1 MRIFAGNSNPELA
14 SRLCKQLKCK
24 PGRIMVDSFA
34 DGETRVVI
42 GENVRNE
49 DVYLVQSTSQPT
61 NEHLMELLI
70 MIDAF
75 RRSSAQRITAII
87 PYYGYARQD
96 RKDQPR
102 VPITAKLVADLIT
115 AAGATRVITMDLH
128 ADQIQG
134 FFNIPLDNLYGSLVY
149 LDALRKKKL
158 KNPVV
163 VSTDVGGIK
172 IARATAKKLGADLA
186 ICDKRRG
193 GPDKAEVMHLIGD
206 VEGKNAIMPDDLI
219 STGTTLVQAAAALK
233 RNGALRIIAACTH
246 PVLSGNAV
254 EKIEDSPIDELVV
267 TDSIPLTAEAKRSR
281 KIKQVS
287 VAPLLAEVIR
297 RIQRS
302 KSISSLFE

>member
-1 MRIFAGNSNPELA
+1 MRIFAGNSNPELMKK
-14 SRLCKQLKCK
+14 LCQELRAK
-24 PGRIMVDSFA
+24 PGNITVGKFA

-42 GENVRNE
+42 NENVRNE
-49 DVYLVQSTSQPT
+49 NVYIMQSTSAPT

-75 RRSSAQRITAII
+75 RRSSAQGITAII

-134 FFNIPLDNLYGSLVY
+134 FFNIPVDNLYGSLVY
-149 LDALRKKKL
+149 LDELKKKKL
-158 KNPVV
+158 KNLVV

-186 ICDKRRG
+186 IVDKRRT
-193 GPDKAEVMHLIGD
+193 GPDKTEVMHLIGE
-206 VEGKNAIMPDDLI
+206 VAGKNAIMPDDLI
-219 STGTTLVQAAAALK
+219 STGTTLVQAAAALRK
-233 RNGALRIIAACTH
+233 NGAKKIIAACTH
-246 PVLSGNAV
+246 PILSGGAV
-254 EKIEDSPIDELVV
+254 EKIEASPIDELIV
-267 TDSIPLTAEAKRSR
+267 TDSIPLSAEAKQSKRIR
-281 KIKQVS
+281 QVS

-297 RIQRS
+297 RIEKSR
-302 KSISSLFE
+302 SISSLFE

>member
-14 SRLCKQLKCK
+14 KKLCGKLKMK
-24 PGRIMVDSFA
+24 LGKVNVERFS

-42 GENVRNE
+42 EENVRNE
-49 DVYLVQSTSQPT
+49 DVYIVQSTCAPA

-75 RRSSAQRITAII
+75 RRSSAHKISAVI
-87 PYYGYARQD
+87 PYFGYARQD

-115 AAGATRVITMDLH
+115 VAGADRVITMDLH

-149 LDALRKKKL
+149 LDVLKKKRL
-158 KNPVV
+158 KNVVV

-186 ICDKRRG
+186 ICDKRRSG
-193 GPDKAEVMHLIGD
+193 LDKAEVMHLIGD
-206 VEGKNAIMPDDLI
+206 VKGKDVIMPDDLI
-219 STGTTLVQAAAALK
+219 STGTSLVQAASALK
-233 RNGALRIIAACTH
+233 KEGALKIFAACTH
-246 PVLSGNAV
+246 PVFSGGAV
-254 EKIEDSPIDELVV
+254 ERLDASPIDELIV
-267 TDSIPLTAEAKRSR
+267 TDSIPLSARAKKSR
-281 KIKQVS
+281 KIEQVS

-297 RIQRS
+297 RIEKS
-302 KSISSLFE
+302 ESISSLFE